1 MNNKLKIIVTGAL
14 LLVAT
19 LISGA
24 PAIAGVVG
32 VAVGGHTFENVS
44 AANVEVRNV
53 SGGNTRIQTTGL
65 NGRFD
70 TTPGGTGAQ
79 GSFIA
84 VTQDQNLL
92 FDPDTGTINGDARGQ
107 LTFSAEGIQL
117 NYQGNISG
125 IASCMAG
132 EKRACSQYVVN
143 VTLEAVVADPN
154 NPQRVAVLRMELLGS
169 LVRDDQGTR
178 WSVFDDNATVFG
190 SSDIN
195 ILTLT
200 SMGEGE
206 SCGV

>member
-1 MNNKLKIIVTGAL
+1 MRNGRGGKI
-14 LLVAT
+14 
-19 LISGA
+19 
-24 PAIAGVVG
+24 
-32 VAVGGHTFENVS
+32 
-44 AANVEVRNV
+44 
-53 SGGNTRIQTTGL
+53 RILTSGL

-79 GSFIA
+79 GAFIA

-92 FDPDTGTINGDARGQ
+92 FDPVTGTISGDARGQ
-107 LTFSAEGIQL
+107 LIFAAQGIQL

-132 EKRACSQYVVN
+132 ERRACSQYVVN
-143 VTLEAVVADPN
+143 VTLEAVVADPD

-169 LVRDDQGTR
+169 LVRDGQGSR
-178 WSVFDDNATVFG
+178 WAVLDDNATIFG

-195 ILTLT
+195 ILTLH
-200 SMGEGE
+200 SMAEGE